1 MSYSTWH
8 NYGYGICV
16 DDIKSQDVERLQA
29 LLDLAPKFKAKIEGW
44 LSEREV
50 QEPSWDDYMEFDQD
64 FCLGLAT
71 ILSETIV
78 EAEGIELTACD
89 DYDCITYLLYKP
101 MYPWHMGDIDRG
113 QTEESLAGIFR
124 HYISILTDDPIE
136 IDYQEVENG
145 G

>member
-16 DDIKSQDVERLQA
+16 DDINTQDVERLQA
-29 LLDLAPKFKAKIEGW
+29 LLELAPKFKAEIENW
-44 LSEREV
+44 LSKQEI

-71 ILSETIV
+71 ILKEVIA
-78 EAEGIELTACD
+78 EAEEIDLTACD
-89 DYDCITYLLYKP
+89 NYDSKGYLLYQP
-101 MYPWHMGDIDRG
+101 MYPWDMRESDRG
-113 QTEESLAGIFR
+113 LTKEKVAELFHR
-124 HYISILTDDPIE
+124 YVSILTDTPIE
-136 IDYQEVENG
+136 VDDQAVENG

>member
-29 LLDLAPKFKAKIEGW
+29 LLDLTPKFKAKIEGW
-44 LSEREV
+44 LSEREI

-89 DYDCITYLLYKP
+89 DYDGITYLLYKP
-101 MYPWHMGDIDRG
+101 MYPWHMGDIDRS